1 MITNLIDKERIRAWL
16 VPVTRL
22 IARTGLTPNMLTVM
36 GFGLNAA
43 VGLIIVL
50 GELRWAGAA
59 FVLASIFDMFDG
71 SLARLTNRVTPFGAF
86 LDSNLDRFSEAAVCF
101 GLLLLYTGKGAMVE
115 VLLIYVVIVG
125 SLMVSY
131 SRARAEGLGLKC
143 EVGLLGRPERVAILT
158 LGLLLDWIVPALW
171 VLAIFTNFTALQR
184 IYHVWRLTRK

>member
-1 MITNLIDKERIRAWL
+1 MITDLIDKERIRAL
-16 VPVTRL
+16 VIPVTRL

-43 VGLIIVL
+43 VGLIIAL
-50 GELRWAGAA
+50 GELRWAGVA

-71 SLARLTNRVTPFGAF
+71 SLARLTDRVTPFGAF
-86 LDSNLDRFSEAAVCF
+86 LDSNLDRFSEAAVCL
-101 GLLLLYTGKGAMVE
+101 GLLLLYTGKGATIE
-115 VLLIYVVIVG
+115 VLLVYVVIVG

-143 EVGLLGRPERVAILT
+143 EVGLLGRPERVTILT
-158 LGLLLDWIVPALW
+158 LGLLLDWIGPALW
-171 VLAIFTNFTALQR
+171 VLAIFANFTALQR